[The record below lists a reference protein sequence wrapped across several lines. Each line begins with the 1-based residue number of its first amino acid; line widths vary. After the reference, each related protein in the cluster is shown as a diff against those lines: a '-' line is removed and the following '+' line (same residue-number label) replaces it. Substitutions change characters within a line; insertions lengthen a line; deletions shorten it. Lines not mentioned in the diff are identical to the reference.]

1 MAENTGKSEAEAME
15 ELARQMWDRYFRY
28 KASELLEHSLDGYK
42 ATVSQNNGDGT
53 LSVTRP
59 YDNTEVTLKCPP
71 SLAASA
77 GEGDQVLVVT
87 LGNLSNAFVLCK
99 TDLTGLGGGGDSLR
113 PEAYDFG
120 TIPASDYFTETLEN
134 GHTTR
139 YNVSLD
145 QHGRIDSITDTAD
158 GFETTI
164 DWGSL
169 TWEDQADEVGY
180 DNSDSGLTATNV
192 QDALDELANGGG
204 GGGPSP
210 SDATPQDLGTAA
222 AGTSTSYSRGD
233 HVHQMPS
240 AADVG
245 AYVLPSGGIPSA
257 DMASAVQTSLGKA
270 DTAYQKPSGGIPA
283 TDIASGVI
291 PTVPSISTSAPAM
304 DGTASAGSTGEVSDA
319 GHVHPSDT
327 SKANQAQL
335 AYVEAGTT
343 ASKNYTTGEYFCQ
356 GGELY
361 RATASISSGASFS
374 SANCESVKAMDYYS
388 NTWTPIN
395 VTVSTGNAPRN
406 RYIRS
411 GGFLA
416 IYFAAALSSDL
427 ADVSTLDIC
436 SDVAATFGVTD
447 VLTPFVKAAAI
458 STRTSAATG
467 DIIFNLQFN
476 SNKLTLVNRS
486 GVTVPATN
494 RNVFAWILLGI

>member
-139 YNVSLD
+139 YNVEMDES
-145 QHGRIDSITDTAD
+145 GRIISITDTTD

-164 DWGSL
+164 NWGSL
-169 TWEDQADEVGY
+169 TWKDQADEVGY

-233 HVHQMPS
+233 HVHGMPS

-245 AYVLPSGGIPSA
+245 AQPTITASGILKGDGSGGISA
-257 DMASAVQTSLGKA
+257 ASAGT
-270 DTAYQKPSGGIPA
+270 DYQEPLTFDSAPTENSDNPVKSGGIY
-283 TDIASGVI
+283 
-291 PTVPSISTSAPAM
+291 SAM
-304 DGTASAGSTGEVSDA
+304 NSRY
-319 GHVHPSDT
+319 SDT
-327 SKANQAQL
+327 SLFSTLTDVTTDTTITLSDAHGSYKLLMLMFNSRSPAAAGYRMPLTITNQEL
-335 AYVEAGTT
+335 R
-343 ASKNYTTGEYFCQ
+343 Q
-356 GGELY
+356 GGYYPLRNPEVDGYVRVNFISGQNTQIRIQDTNIATLY
-361 RATASISSGASFS
+361 LAS
-374 SANCESVKAMDYYS
+374 
-388 NTWTPIN
+388 
-395 VTVSTGNAPRN
+395 VTGLR
-406 RYIRS
+406 
-411 GGFLA
+411 
-416 IYFAAALSSDL
+416 
-427 ADVSTLDIC
+427 
-436 SDVAATFGVTD
+436 
-447 VLTPFVKAAAI
+447 
-458 STRTSAATG
+458 
-467 DIIFNLQFN
+467 
-476 SNKLTLVNRS
+476 
-486 GVTVPATN
+486 
-494 RNVFAWILLGI
+494 